1 MQAKPAP
8 FIPPLP
14 LLFAQAMLLVSW
26 GALFAAEAS
35 PAGALSPVRLVWIHA
50 AALGWITTTA
60 LAFMTH
66 VVPAV
71 TDVTWRFPR
80 LARRSILVHMAGV
93 VVLLLGFSFWQP
105 AVIAAGGAVV
115 TIGIAAYAVAF
126 FATVATALRD
136 GDAAARAIARA
147 FCLVVS
153 ALLAAVVLGF
163 IMAAALTGG
172 RPALLQLAPIHGAL
186 GVVGWIA
193 LLVAGVS
200 ARTFN
205 RLIGRS
211 DRRRAHVTI
220 SSTAFAGLIVWIAGS
235 ATHVRAVAVCGGVLL
250 AVSALL
256 YAVTTLRALRSPSA
270 RPRLPREFIFASM
283 VWLIVASLLGVTT
296 IAGYDLSSAML
307 FLLLV
312 GWVGQTLNAHLMHTG
327 IRLLATIAIGDEDET
342 EPIELLDRR
351 WGLAS
356 LAINQ
361 IAVLC
366 GALGLSIGS
375 APLLRIAAVAGIG
388 AMLAMAA
395 NVLHALEVARSL
407 RTVHIHRVSH

>member
-1 MQAKPAP
+1 MQTKPAT

-14 LLFAQAMLLVSW
+14 LLFAQAMLLIAW

-35 PAGALSPVRLVWIHA
+35 PAGALSPVRVIWIHA
-50 AALGWITTTA
+50 VALGWLTTTA

-66 VVPAV
+66 VVPVV
-71 TDVTWRFPR
+71 TGVEWRFPR
-80 LARRSILVHMAGV
+80 FAKRAITVHMAGV
-93 VVLLLGFSFWQP
+93 VLLLLGFSFWQP

-115 TIGIAAYAVAF
+115 TIGVAAYAAAF

-163 IMAAALTGG
+163 IMAAALTAG
-172 RPALLQLAPIHGAL
+172 RPTLLQLAPIHGAL

-205 RLIGRS
+205 RLIGRR
-211 DRRRAHVTI
+211 DRRRAHVAI
-220 SSTAFAGLIVWIAGS
+220 SSTALAGLVVWIAGS
-235 ATHVRAVAVCGGVLL
+235 ATHVRAVAICGGILL

-270 RPRLPREFIFASM
+270 RHRLPREFLFASM

-307 FLLLV
+307 FVLLV
-312 GWVGQTLNAHLMHTG
+312 GWVGQTLNAHLMHAG
-327 IRLLATIAIGDEDET
+327 IRVLATIAINDDDET

-351 WGLAS
+351 WGVAS

-375 APLLRIAAVAGIG
+375 APLLRIAAVAGIA
-388 AMLAMAA
+388 AMIAMAA
-395 NVLHALEVARSL
+395 NALRAIEVARSL
-407 RTVHIHRVSH
+407 RTVSNRQFTP